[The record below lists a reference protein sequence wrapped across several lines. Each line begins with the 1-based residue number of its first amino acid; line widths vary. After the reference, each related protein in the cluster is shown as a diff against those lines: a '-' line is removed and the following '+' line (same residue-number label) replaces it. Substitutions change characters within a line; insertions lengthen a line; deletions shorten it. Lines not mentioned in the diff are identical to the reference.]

1 MKKIIALM
9 AVCLAAMLGSF
20 AMAEELKIVTTS
32 FPCYDFARQVAG
44 ENAQVTM
51 LIRPGT
57 EVHSYE
63 PTPADI
69 LTIGDADL
77 FVYIGGESDV
87 WADDILASFG
97 GDAPQCVRLMESVE
111 VLEEEHSEED
121 HDHGELELD
130 EHIWTAPKNA
140 VQMVRAVES
149 ALCAAMPEAAEEFHA
164 NAEVYAGEI
173 EQIDQALEQIVA
185 NSARRE
191 LVFADR
197 FPFLYMAHDYG
208 LSYCAAFSSCTT
220 DTEPSAQTMVKLIE
234 TIQKDGIPVVYTIEL
249 STGAIARTLAEET
262 GVEVLELHS
271 VQTVRQSEFDAG
283 ETYVSLMR
291 KNLDAIE
298 KGLN

>member
-1 MKKIIALM
+1 
-9 AVCLAAMLGSF
+9 
-20 AMAEELKIVTTS
+20 
-32 FPCYDFARQVAG
+32 
-44 ENAQVTM
+44 
-51 LIRPGT
+51 
-57 EVHSYE
+57 
-63 PTPADI
+63 
-69 LTIGDADL
+69 
-77 FVYIGGESDV
+77 
-87 WADDILASFG
+87 
-97 GDAPQCVRLMESVE
+97 MESVE

-130 EHIWTAPKNA
+130 EHIWTSPKNA

-149 ALCAAMPEAAEEFHA
+149 ALCAARPEAAEEFHA

-173 EQIDQALEQIVA
+173 EQIDQALEQIV
-185 NSARRE
+185 SSGARRE

-234 TIQKDGIPVVYTIEL
+234 TIQKDDIPVVYTIEM

-283 ETYVSLMR
+283 ETYASLMW
-291 KNLDAIE
+291 KNLAAIE